1 MAFKSA
7 IGKTTTISTPA
18 AGTIKPLSS
27 STATVGMSLSKASK
41 NNFAGVEKTE
51 SALPAEIVALVDFNR
66 VHATAGT
73 LKDSVTPYGK
83 YYDALDSIHS
93 ITTDDVSYAISKAL
107 ANDASGAWTSLK
119 KKTDADIIDSNDFV
133 EDLSNFLDSLE
144 QAERSLDI
152 CRAADTEIQQSAV
165 DFLSP
170 KLKIY
175 EKKAEDR
182 TFDALNVIGQST
194 LRNTNADSLRK
205 LLDNLKET
213 LTQENTIA
221 YNSII
226 EGLSQKSE
234 NDLNSRT
241 EDTNGKAFNLI
252 DTLGQ
257 DITGKLTGC
266 SELLSQIFLISSGIT
281 KVKND
286 PINVRI
292 SFDENN
298 ISAIFEGASVA
309 SPLPFRKILSSGN
322 LGSNSVTLSLI
333 QFDGENGQTVI
344 PVETEDSSKQFSYKS
359 GPAALIRAPLRNGD
373 YTFASFDSF
382 AKQFE
387 KNRLELETYL
397 ELMLGYLDPKNKLV
411 PSSVL
416 RTIIENF
423 IKGLNLAI
431 SSPSAFFELHAFSLA
446 AQHHSGFGDGNEA
459 YLDSNNESA
468 GVENLRQELLR
479 TATTL
484 KYNRL
489 VSSVST
495 SQGEGGS
502 QYPTTLSTYKTSDG
516 ESLASDA
523 KATTTQVENKNPVV
537 ADRDF
542 ESFASPSP
550 PGIIESMIHRQII
563 LLAKEGIRE
572 SNNELASVLA
582 DRQKQYDR
590 AIIDRDNAYQKA
602 YDKDLNPEQ
611 SRNTTAWEVY
621 YALKEIA
628 ETLKRSIDELVESIN
643 KSPKY
648 VAQETLLDYYRQA
661 RKTTSGTFTSTL
673 LDTYEAL
680 ISAAKSRISKDSKF
694 TTSRG
699 LTNFG
704 QLDELGIIS
713 LIIECYVMLASQ
725 ISFKTYKDGIG
736 GIYIPTMTSS
746 INLLKNDLSSILS
759 ATSDSDLSFTNVPG
773 IVTALSDCSKKE
785 QSYQDSIAYLS
796 AFSSSMEAAKNN
808 LKISVADLLNNANRQ
823 NILDTAAGREM
834 LESLTSQ
841 QLIYR
846 RALNDRYAPNINLGY
861 LPARVAYSADE
872 SKALDFVLSSPPLS
886 NKASENSR
894 IVFSGVPAGTINSNR
909 RYTNKNIGNVKY
921 SGMIE
926 LTLHHHDHEFE
937 DLIFKEKIFLFDPQ
951 LYATPT
957 SFDGYLNVKASA
969 SNDPVLN
976 LAKRMRFTLYDR
988 NGSQVLDYN
997 SIKSNER
1004 YKDLKSSQID
1014 EIIKNTLLSY
1024 LLESYTFKLS
1034 GMLFD
1039 ESVSLKIDDTISNS
1053 GYSAITTTAAQ
1064 GLTDLKFPTATQLTA
1079 ILGADNEI
1087 NFTST
1092 AAGVT
1097 SGDRELISAIASS
1110 YLVKTER
1117 PIDRLIVA
1125 SAFDRVFAVVIDPDE
1140 FEIDQQQS
1148 IKENGTLAKTMIE
1161 SLTKQSLIFQKGEAI
1176 YFKPRDPSAGGFS
1189 IGSVS
1194 AQFVPHTVGKE
1205 TGALLQDAKD
1215 TFNSKLGASSLKLAT
1230 TKTSKS
1236 SSTKKLRI

>member
-1 MAFKSA
+1 MAFKAA

-51 SALPAEIVALVDFNR
+51 SALPAEIVAFVDFNR

-73 LKDSVTPYGK
+73 SKDSVTPYGK
-83 YYDALDSIHS
+83 YYDALDSVHS
-93 ITTDDVSYAISKAL
+93 ITTDDVSYVISKAL
-107 ANDASGAWTSLK
+107 ANDASGAWASLK
-119 KKTDADIIDSNDFV
+119 KKTDTDINDASDFV

-144 QAERSLDI
+144 QAERSLDF
-152 CRAADTEIQQSAV
+152 CRTADTEIQQAAV
-165 DFLSP
+165 DFLSS

-194 LRNTNADSLRK
+194 LRNTNSVSFRK
-205 LLDNLKET
+205 LLDNLKEV
-213 LTQENTIA
+213 LTKENVA
-221 YNSII
+221 EYNAVI
-226 EGLSQKSE
+226 EGLSQTSL
-234 NDLNSRT
+234 NDLNSRA
-241 EDTNGKAFNLI
+241 EDTNGKAFSLI
-252 DTLGQ
+252 DTLGN
-257 DITGKLTGC
+257 DTTSKLFGC
-266 SELLSQIFLISSGIT
+266 SELLSQIFIISSGIT

-286 PINVRI
+286 PIGTRI
-292 SFDENN
+292 SFNESD
-298 ISAIFEGASVA
+298 ISAIFNGSSTT
-309 SPLPFRKILSSGN
+309 SPLPFRKILSNGN
-322 LGSNSVTLSLI
+322 LGSNSITLSLI
-333 QFDGENGQTVI
+333 QFDGADGQTVI
-344 PVETEDSSKQFSYKS
+344 PIETEDSSKQFSYKS
-359 GPAALIRAPLRNGD
+359 GPSALIRTPLRNGD
-373 YTFASFDSF
+373 FKFTSFDEF
-382 AKQFE
+382 TKQFE

-411 PSSVL
+411 PSGVL
-416 RTIIENF
+416 RIIIENF
-423 IKGLNLAI
+423 VKGLGLTA
-431 SSPSAFFELHAFSLA
+431 SSPAALFELHAFSLA
-446 AQHHSGFGDGNEA
+446 AQHRTGFGSGNEA
-459 YLDSNNESA
+459 YTDSNGESA

-479 TATTL
+479 TVTTL

-489 VSSVST
+489 VSNVST

-502 QYPTTLSTYKTSDG
+502 QYPTTLSTSKVSSG
-516 ESLASDA
+516 ESLTDST
-523 KATTTQVENKNPVV
+523 ATTTQVENKNP
-537 ADRDF
+537 AIAARDI

-572 SNNELASVLA
+572 SNNEFANEIA
-582 DRQKQYDR
+582 DLQKKYDT
-590 AIIDRDNAYQKA
+590 AIKNRDIA
-602 YDKDLNPEQ
+602 YDIAYKKDLSP
-611 SRNTTAWEVY
+611 NTTRQDVIWGAYNTIVGKIKD
-621 YALKEIA
+621 LKSSIA
-628 ETLKRSIDELVESIN
+628 EFTESMN
-643 KSPKY
+643 NAPKY
-648 VAQETLLDYYRQA
+648 IAKETLLEYYKQA

-673 LDTYEAL
+673 LDTYETL
-680 ISAAKSRISKDSKF
+680 ISSAKSRITKETKF
-694 TTSRG
+694 TTTRG

-704 QLDELGIIS
+704 QLDEIGTLS
-713 LIIECYVMLASQ
+713 LIVECYIMLASQ
-725 ISFKTYKDGIG
+725 ISFKTLKDGIG

-746 INLLKNDLSSILS
+746 INLLKNDLDSVLS
-759 ATSDSDLSFTNVPG
+759 ATIDSDLSFIDSQDV
-773 IVTALSDCSKKE
+773 VAALLKCSKNE
-785 QSYQDSIAYLS
+785 QLHQDSLAYLN
-796 AFSSSMEAAKNN
+796 AFSSSMDAAKNN
-808 LKISVADLLNNANRQ
+808 IKLSVADLLNDAKRKKV
-823 NILDTAAGREM
+823 LDTTTGREM

-846 RALNDRYAPNINLGY
+846 RALLDRYTPNINLGY

-872 SKALDFVLSSPPLS
+872 SSALDFILSSPPLS
-886 NKASENSR
+886 DRSSENSR
-894 IVFSGVPAGTINSNR
+894 IVFSGVPAGTINTNR
-909 RYTNKNIGNVKY
+909 RYTNKSIGNVKY

-997 SIKSNER
+997 SLKSNER
-1004 YKDLKSSQID
+1004 YKDLKSSQKD

-1039 ESVSLKIDDTISNS
+1039 ESISLQIDDTISNS
-1053 GYSAITTTAAQ
+1053 GYAAIGAAATQ
-1064 GLTDLKFPTATQLTA
+1064 ALPDLKLPSAAQLTA
-1079 ILGADNEI
+1079 ILGTDNEVS
-1087 NFTST
+1087 FT
-1092 AAGVT
+1092 AAAAGIT

-1125 SAFDRVFAVVIDPDE
+1125 SVFDRIFAVCVDPDD

-1148 IKENGTLAKTMIE
+1148 IKENGALAKTMIE
-1161 SLTKQSLIFQKGEAI
+1161 SLTKQGLIFQKSGST
-1176 YFKPRDPSAGGFS
+1176 YFRPRDPLAGGFS

-1194 AQFVPHTVGKE
+1194 SQFVPHTIGKE
-1205 TGALLQDAKD
+1205 SGALLQDAKD
-1215 TFNSKLGASSLKLAT
+1215 AFNTNTSSLKLAT
-1230 TKTSKS
+1230 TKTNNS

>member
-1 MAFKSA
+1 MPISA
-7 IGKTTTISTPA
+7 IR
-18 AGTIKPLSS
+18 
-27 STATVGMSLSKASK
+27 
-41 NNFAGVEKTE
+41 
-51 SALPAEIVALVDFNR
+51 EINV
-66 VHATAGT
+66 
-73 LKDSVTPYGK
+73 
-83 YYDALDSIHS
+83 
-93 ITTDDVSYAISKAL
+93 
-107 ANDASGAWTSLK
+107 
-119 KKTDADIIDSNDFV
+119 
-133 EDLSNFLDSLE
+133 DLSFFLPSVNTL
-144 QAERSLDI
+144 S
-152 CRAADTEIQQSAV
+152 V
-165 DFLSP
+165 DNSSIAIVFL
-170 KLKIY
+170 
-175 EKKAEDR
+175 
-182 TFDALNVIGQST
+182 
-194 LRNTNADSLRK
+194 
-205 LLDNLKET
+205 
-213 LTQENTIA
+213 
-221 YNSII
+221 
-226 EGLSQKSE
+226 
-234 NDLNSRT
+234 
-241 EDTNGKAFNLI
+241 
-252 DTLGQ
+252 
-257 DITGKLTGC
+257 
-266 SELLSQIFLISSGIT
+266 LISSGIT

-286 PINVRI
+286 PINTRI

-298 ISAIFEGASVA
+298 ISAIFDGASVA

-359 GPAALIRAPLRNGD
+359 GPAALIRAPLRNGN
-373 YTFASFDSF
+373 YAFTSFDIF

-416 RTIIENF
+416 RIIIENF
-423 IKGLNLAI
+423 VKGLNLAI
-431 SSPSAFFELHAFSLA
+431 SSPSALFELHAFSLA
-446 AQHHSGFGDGNEA
+446 AQYAFSVGNEA
-459 YLDSNNESA
+459 YLDSNGESA

-479 TATTL
+479 TVTTL

-489 VSSVST
+489 VSGAST
-495 SQGEGGS
+495 SQGEGGT
-502 QYPTTLSTYKTSDG
+502 QYPTTLSTSKTSDG
-516 ESLASDA
+516 ESLSSTVTT
-523 KATTTQVENKNPVV
+523 TTTQVENKNPVV
-537 ADRDF
+537 AERDTA
-542 ESFASPSP
+542 SFASPSP
-550 PGIIESMIHRQII
+550 PGIIESMIHRQIM
-563 LLAKEGIRE
+563 LRAKEGVRE
-572 SNNELASVLA
+572 SNNEFANVLA

-590 AIIDRDNAYQKA
+590 AIIDRDNAYQNA
-602 YDKDLNPEQ
+602 YDKDLNPEK
-611 SRNTTAWEVY
+611 SRDTAAWKTY

-628 ETLKRSIDELVESIN
+628 ETLKKTIDELTESMKN
-643 KSPKY
+643 APKY
-648 VAQETLLDYYRQA
+648 VAQETLLGYYRQA

-673 LDTYEAL
+673 LDAYEVL

-704 QLDELGIIS
+704 QLDEFGIMS
-713 LIIECYVMLASQ
+713 LATECYVMLASQ
-725 ISFKTYKDGIG
+725 ISFKTYTDGIG

-759 ATSDSDLSFTNVPG
+759 SASDEDLSFTDVPG
-773 IVTALSDCSKKE
+773 IVTALSDCSKQE

-796 AFSSSMEAAKNN
+796 AFSSSMEVAKNN
-808 LKISVADLLNNANRQ
+808 LKISVADLLNGANRQ
-823 NILDTAAGREM
+823 KVLDTAAGREM

-846 RALNDRYAPNINLGY
+846 RALNDRYTPNINLGY

-872 SKALDFVLSSPPLS
+872 SKALDFILSSPPLS

-909 RYTNKNIGNVKY
+909 RYTNKSIGNVKY

-957 SFDGYLNVKASA
+957 SFDDYLNVKASA

-976 LAKRMRFTLYDR
+976 LARRMRFTLYDR
-988 NGSQVLDYN
+988 RGSQVLDYN

-1014 EIIKNTLLSY
+1014 EIVKNTLLSY
-1024 LLESYTFKLS
+1024 LLETYTFKLS

-1039 ESVSLKIDDTISNS
+1039 ESVSLKIDDTISNG
-1053 GYSAITTTAAQ
+1053 GYSAITATAAQ
-1064 GLTDLKFPTATQLTA
+1064 GLTDLKFPTAAQLTA

-1087 NFTST
+1087 NFTSA

-1125 SAFDRVFAVVIDPDE
+1125 SAFDRVFAVIIDPDE

-1161 SLTKQSLIFQKGEAI
+1161 SLTKQSLIFQKGESM

-1189 IGSVS
+1189 IGSIS
-1194 AQFVPHTVGKE
+1194 TQFVPHTVGKE

-1215 TFNSKLGASSLKLAT
+1215 TFNSKSDTSSLKLAT

>member
-1 MAFKSA
+1 MAFKAA

-51 SALPAEIVALVDFNR
+51 SALPAEIVAFVDFNR

-73 LKDSVTPYGK
+73 SKDSVTPYGK
-83 YYDALDSIHS
+83 YYDALDSVHS
-93 ITTDDVSYAISKAL
+93 ITTDDVSYVISKAL
-107 ANDASGAWTSLK
+107 ANDASGAWASLK
-119 KKTDADIIDSNDFV
+119 KKTDTDINDASDFV

-144 QAERSLDI
+144 QAERSLDF
-152 CRAADTEIQQSAV
+152 CRTADTEIQQTAV
-165 DFLSP
+165 DFLSS

-175 EKKAEDR
+175 EKKADDR

-194 LRNTNADSLRK
+194 LRNTNSDSFRK
-205 LLDNLKET
+205 LLDNLKEV
-213 LTQENTIA
+213 LTKENVA
-221 YNSII
+221 EYNAII
-226 EGLSQKSE
+226 EGLSQTSL
-234 NDLNSRT
+234 NDLNSRA
-241 EDTNGKAFNLI
+241 EDTNGKAFSLI
-252 DTLGQ
+252 DTLGN
-257 DITGKLTGC
+257 DTTSKLFGC

-286 PINVRI
+286 PISTRI
-292 SFDENN
+292 SFNESD
-298 ISAIFEGASVA
+298 ISAIFNGSSTA
-309 SPLPFRKILSSGN
+309 SPLPFRKILSNGN
-322 LGSNSVTLSLI
+322 LGSNSITLSLI
-333 QFDGENGQTVI
+333 QFDGANGQTVI
-344 PVETEDSSKQFSYKS
+344 PIETEDSSKQFSYKS
-359 GPAALIRAPLRNGD
+359 GPSALIREPLRNGD
-373 YTFASFDSF
+373 FKFTSFDEF
-382 AKQFE
+382 TKQFE

-411 PSSVL
+411 PSGVL
-416 RTIIENF
+416 RIIIENF
-423 IKGLNLAI
+423 VKGLGLTA
-431 SSPSAFFELHAFSLA
+431 SSPAALFELHAFSLA
-446 AQHHSGFGDGNEA
+446 AQHRTGFGSGNEA
-459 YLDSNNESA
+459 YTDSNGESA

-479 TATTL
+479 TVTTL

-489 VSSVST
+489 VSNVST

-502 QYPTTLSTYKTSDG
+502 QYPTTLSTSKVSSG
-516 ESLASDA
+516 ESLTDST
-523 KATTTQVENKNPVV
+523 ATTTQVENKNP
-537 ADRDF
+537 AIAARDI

-572 SNNELASVLA
+572 SNNEFANEIA
-582 DRQKQYDR
+582 DLQKKYDT
-590 AIIDRDNAYQKA
+590 AIKNRDIA
-602 YDKDLNPEQ
+602 YDIAYKKDLSP
-611 SRNTTAWEVY
+611 NTTRQDVIWGAYDTIVGKIKD
-621 YALKEIA
+621 LKSSIA
-628 ETLKRSIDELVESIN
+628 EFTESMN
-643 KSPKY
+643 NAPKY
-648 VAQETLLDYYRQA
+648 IAKETLLEYYKQA

-673 LDTYEAL
+673 LDTYETL
-680 ISAAKSRISKDSKF
+680 ISSAKSRITKETKF
-694 TTSRG
+694 TTTRG

-704 QLDELGIIS
+704 QLDEIGTLS
-713 LIIECYVMLASQ
+713 LIVECYIMLASQ
-725 ISFKTYKDGIG
+725 ISFKTLKDGIG

-746 INLLKNDLSSILS
+746 IKLLKNDLDSVLS
-759 ATSDSDLSFTNVPG
+759 ATIDSDLSFIDSQDV
-773 IVTALSDCSKKE
+773 VAALLKCSKNE
-785 QSYQDSIAYLS
+785 QLHQDSLAYLS
-796 AFSSSMEAAKNN
+796 AFSSSMDAAKNN
-808 LKISVADLLNNANRQ
+808 IKLSVADLLNNAKRKKV
-823 NILDTAAGREM
+823 LDTTTGREM

-846 RALNDRYAPNINLGY
+846 RALLDRYAPNINLGY

-872 SKALDFVLSSPPLS
+872 SSALDFILSSPPLS
-886 NKASENSR
+886 DRSSENSR
-894 IVFSGVPAGTINSNR
+894 IVFSGVPAGTINTNR
-909 RYTNKNIGNVKY
+909 RYTNKSIGNVKY

-997 SIKSNER
+997 SLKSNER
-1004 YKDLKSSQID
+1004 YKDLKNSQKD

-1039 ESVSLKIDDTISNS
+1039 ESISLQIDDTISNS
-1053 GYSAITTTAAQ
+1053 GYAAIGAASTQ
-1064 GLTDLKFPTATQLTA
+1064 ALPDLKLPSAAQLTA
-1079 ILGADNEI
+1079 MLGTDNEVS
-1087 NFTST
+1087 FT
-1092 AAGVT
+1092 AAAAGIT

-1125 SAFDRVFAVVIDPDE
+1125 SAFDRIFAVCVDPDD

-1148 IKENGTLAKTMIE
+1148 IKENGALAKTMIA
-1161 SLTKQSLIFQKGEAI
+1161 SLTKQGLIFQKSGST
-1176 YFKPRDPSAGGFS
+1176 YFRPRDPLAGGFS
-1189 IGSVS
+1189 IGSIS
-1194 AQFVPHTVGKE
+1194 SQFVPHTIGKE
-1205 TGALLQDAKD
+1205 SGALLQDAKD
-1215 TFNSKLGASSLKLAT
+1215 AFNTDTSSLKLAT
-1230 TKTSKS
+1230 TKTNNS